1 MMEEKKELEK
11 QTVFKEDE
19 QKETAIQAV
28 TGTHGEASE
37 NAKTTQGQST
47 SNANHETTESEK
59 TAIGLDENITGA
71 LAYLF
76 WFITGIIF
84 LLLEKDNKFVRFHAM
99 QSIVFFAAYFLISVI
114 LGFIPII
121 GLIFSILMAP
131 IGIIIALFLMYKAYK
146 GEMFKLPIVGDMA
159 EQFLNK

>member
-1 MMEEKKELEK
+1 MMEENKELEK

-19 QKETAIQAV
+19 QKETATQTSTETSGGAGENTMDPEEQA
-28 TGTHGEASE
+28 
-37 NAKTTQGQST
+37 T
-47 SNANHETTESEK
+47 SGATSATMDTKK

-84 LLLEKDNKFVRFHAM
+84 LLLEKDSKFVRFHAM

-121 GLIFSILMAP
+121 GLIISILMAP
-131 IGIIIALFLMYKAYK
+131 VGILIALFLMYKAYK
-146 GEMFKLPIVGDMA
+146 GEMFKLPVVGDMA